1 MRLSWLAIGIFA
13 CTLAGASAEAGS
25 GHATIGQERPVSGV
39 ISGVDADERT
49 IWLGPLRF
57 YVPGSVFDLDELA
70 EGDRAVV
77 QYVQGADGLVATGL
91 RLDTHPR

>member
-25 GHATIGQERPVSGV
+25 GLTTIGQERPVSGV
-39 ISGVDADERT
+39 ISGVDADEGT

-57 YVPGSVFDLDELA
+57 HVPGSVFDLDELE
-70 EGDRAVV
+70 EGDRAVGG
-77 QYVQGADGLVATGL
+77 YVPGEDGLVATSL
-91 RLDTHPR
+91 RLDTRPR